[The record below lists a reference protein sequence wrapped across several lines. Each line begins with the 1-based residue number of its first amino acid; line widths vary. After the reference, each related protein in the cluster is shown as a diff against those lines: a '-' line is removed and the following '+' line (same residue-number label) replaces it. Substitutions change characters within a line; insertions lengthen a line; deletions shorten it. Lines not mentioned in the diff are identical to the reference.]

1 MNSIHS
7 AQVCMQY
14 SNRYIIQGVMKNA
27 VVYQQNIIMHVWN
40 HHKVPN
46 QEKTIDI
53 QPYIKERISNK
64 LQQFPKRMK
73 TLIFLGLCF
82 LLLGAWARS
91 STSILGYG
99 FQGLHVGGTLTNPVR
114 NIPGL
119 PIEERSWFLKSC
131 LPPPQAWEFL
141 PIFLLL
147 ALCLTKGLKRLW
159 LSILLVVL
167 AAPYL
172 SPTKAATN
180 FATILS
186 SPDREIS
193 TSITFSNDGG
203 YFIASKSIACGDWC
217 TQLVKLDSD
226 GVKVWE
232 TFHNQSCSFL
242 EPQAIDTTT
251 DGGFVVIGR
260 IICNGISRGCVM
272 RFYSDG
278 TLRWFSEITTNLNT
292 YDIQVDKYD
301 YYTIVGQ
308 LSGMPYMARMDYDG
322 GLSWWNTTSFS
333 GVANLRSITQVS
345 DDRIAGVGYWS
356 STGGQCLIYIMDL
369 AGTQS
374 SWFEYGG
381 SGAEICTGI
390 TQVSDGNLII
400 SGSSDSGETLGYEDA
415 LLVKMS
421 TEGITIWEKLYGG
434 IYRDEFLRVK
444 TFSDGTL
451 GVAGTKGGVYEFWFL
466 NIDHTDGSILHEFS
480 LGPSVS
486 KSFFDMSIHPTEKT
500 AALVGIAS
508 YNVCIAVKIFGC
520 VAGSYLDTSTNTC
533 KQCQSGTYQDLV
545 DQTNC
550 KQCPL
555 GTYQNLAGQTA
566 CANCPP
572 GQYQDAQGQ
581 TTCKVCEAGYFQGVE
596 GQDSCQKCPVG
607 EVQSQTGQS
616 ACVKCLAGQYQ
627 DAQGQATCK
636 DCSAG
641 QFQSAQGQTS
651 CQDCPVGTYQDSTGA
666 VDCKSCSTGHYQ
678 DSTGQTM
685 CHPCEL
691 GYFQGE
697 EGQVDCQPCAV
708 GTHASAKGSAACA
721 SCSIGRYQDLT
732 GQSECKACEIGYFQG
747 EEGQTSCQACPLGT
761 YAGTTGSS
769 KCTLCSVG
777 EYQNVMGQGSCIPC
791 TAGYVQ
797 PETGK
802 SDCTACA
809 VGTHQPNEGQTH
821 CLQCDPGTFQ
831 NETAQTFCYDCQPGY
846 YQDLVNQ
853 TSCNICPAG
862 SFQNETAKTS
872 CFQCEIGEYQ
882 DTAGKTSC
890 ILCPVG
896 TFQSKT
902 SQASCNDCPPG
913 SYQDLEGQSKCILCE
928 VGTVQPNVKQTS
940 CNICP
945 IGYYQ
950 AETGK
955 AECNI
960 CSVGTVQ
967 PETGKTSCN
976 DCPIG
981 YYQDE
986 EGKDTCKACPAGS
999 FQNITKQPYCY
1010 KCLPGY
1016 YQSDAAQTGCL
1027 LCSEDTYTSTQGA
1040 TECLTCDPDWYP
1052 SVYRDVC
1059 LFKGI
1064 FPTEAAYLADSF
1076 SSNCFNTTGLIKPYP
1091 MDCRESYHPLCCS
1104 GSTLLS
1110 TMSCNFGLEAFNTS
1124 MENTYCSACTFTNRS
1139 ACPPNG
1145 LCWDDTAWLSNDIN
1159 PYPANYTVE
1168 CLENISSY
1176 CAPKFLMN
1184 PTDQECGPFIGHCF
1198 ATVKSSAYGTTWDKF
1213 TITFTNKIASVLP
1226 HCNSLLNVTLT
1237 PALET
1242 GNITCTRASDIS
1254 IEVNVSALEQ
1264 PILNY
1269 SLSNNLTKDACGLY
1283 LPPDSLQSVA
1293 VPDPIPEVVEIEWH
1307 SDDKCMGLSVNS
1319 SITVQYYIISNH
1331 QFRNLTRGRL
1341 RNSIGK

>member
-172 SPTKAATN
+172 SPTKAAIGFDKVLDTTAGEDHVYVTVSN
-180 FATILS
+180 EGRYYIAAES
-186 SPDREIS
+186 NVC
-193 TSITFSNDGG
+193 SI
-203 YFIASKSIACGDWC
+203 WC
-217 TQLVKLDSD
+217 TWLVKLDPQ
-226 GVKVWE
+226 GVQLWDVSVS
-232 TFHNQSCSFL
+232 NSCSWFV
-242 EPQAIDTTT
+242 PRAVGPTT
-251 DGGFVVIGR
+251 DGGCVVTIR
-260 IICNGISRGCVM
+260 STCNSISGDSVV
-272 RFYSDG
+272 RFSSSG
-278 TLRWFSEITTNLNT
+278 EVVWFSEITTDVYPHYLE
-292 YDIQVDKYD
+292 VDKYD
-301 YYTIVGQ
+301 NYIIVGY
-308 LSGMPYMARMDYDG
+308 LSSNIYMARVNYNG
-322 GLSWWNTTSFS
+322 GLSWKSTPILYASAMLYST
-333 GVANLRSITQVS
+333 AQLS
-345 DDRIAGVGYWS
+345 DDRVAGVGYLS
-356 STGGQCLIYIMDL
+356 STSTQCLIYIMNL
-369 AGTQS
+369 EGTQS

-381 SGAEICTGI
+381 SGAEVCYGI

-400 SGSSDSGETLGYEDA
+400 AGYSTSGTTLGGNDA
-415 LLVKMS
+415 LLAKVS
-421 TEGITIWEKLYGG
+421 TGGTLIWEKFYGG
-434 IYRDEFLRVK
+434 TSNDIFLRVK